1 MPRIDTDPDRRRFRA
16 AILIAAA
23 LHGLAFALVSFL
35 PAPGIAWVADI
46 SATGRGGSASDW
58 GGTGDPSGIDA
69 PDGADG
75 IEGHAR
81 RERMRVIPILVAPL
95 GRDEIS
101 PRDASPSRA
110 IANARASDS
119 ITEIAADGPYR
130 ASDAS
135 VTNDATSAPD
145 IPVTPESATSAGTAG
160 ASGADGIAG
169 TADTDDIHG
178 GIYADGG
185 DSIGT
190 AQRAF
195 ANWLDSAIRARLSYP
210 ERARARNAEGTV
222 VVALTVPAD
231 GSRCDALVAK
241 TSGSAILDRAA
252 VELIRS
258 LFPAK
263 IAPGRTFSAPV
274 RICFTLTP
282 SPAQ

>member
-35 PAPGIAWVADI
+35 PTPGLAWVADI
-46 SATGRGGSASDW
+46 SATGSGGSASDW
-58 GGTGDPSGIDA
+58 GGSGDPSGIDA

-75 IEGHAR
+75 LAGHAR

-95 GRDEIS
+95 GRDELS

-110 IANARASDS
+110 IADKHAITGNKVPTATNVDTDIVVVEGTTGADAVGATVTGNAKG
-119 ITEIAADGPYR
+119 IVNTC
-130 ASDAS
+130 
-135 VTNDATSAPD
+135 D
-145 IPVTPESATSAGTAG
+145 IPGTYGADSAD
-160 ASGADGIAG
+160 GADGTDSFG
-169 TADTDDIHG
+169 TT
-178 GIYADGG
+178 
-185 DSIGT
+185 
-190 AQRAF
+190 QRAF
-195 ANWLDSAIRARLSYP
+195 AYWLDSAIRARLSYP